1 MTGIA
6 AVSELRMAFQAA
18 VNGDFR
24 NPRAETTKAPQPP
37 ATSWE
42 PTGQVVGV
50 LGCLPGAGAS
60 TVALAIASG
69 IDHGARIVECCTV
82 AASGLAA
89 ASSAEL
95 GVTADGWVQGSRGES
110 VLIER
115 RGGRVP
121 SIQSLPAPSLSTR
134 PVTILDSSWDIDVLL
149 ESRSWLG
156 ELARALP
163 MVVVVTRPTIPGMR
177 RLEAAIGLLGSDR
190 VTAVI
195 VGADKRLPK
204 PVEQALGPRLRSW
217 RAEGR
222 LVHLPHDHTL
232 SVHGLTPDPLP
243 SATVAAGV
251 TLKGI
256 LL

>member
-1 MTGIA
+1 MTGIT
-6 AVSELRMAFQAA
+6 AVSELVMAYQAA

-24 NPRAETTKAPQPP
+24 KPRAATAPQPP
-37 ATSWE
+37 QSAISWE
-42 PTGQVVGV
+42 PTEQVVLV

-69 IDHGARIVECCTV
+69 LQHASRVVECCTV

-95 GVTADGWVQGSRGES
+95 GVTVDGWVQGSRGEM
-110 VLIER
+110 VQIER
-115 RGGRVP
+115 RGDRVP
-121 SIQSLPAPSLSTR
+121 NIEALPAPPPSTR

-149 ESRSWLG
+149 ESRNWLG

-177 RLEAAIGLLGSDR
+177 RLEAAIGLLGADR
-190 VTAVI
+190 VAAVI
-195 VGADKRLPK
+195 CGADKRLPK
-204 PVEQALGPRLRSW
+204 PVEQAMGPRLRGW

-222 LVHLPHDHTL
+222 LTHLPHDNTL
-232 SVHGLTPDPLP
+232 RIHGVTPDPLP

-256 LL
+256 LR